1 VYVHLLGLQG
11 SCWRC
16 KKPTTALVGI
26 LPVTSRDTADM
37 LVCKDPRALELA
49 AAALPEP
56 LRQSHQ
62 IGPIK
67 SRHSRTEGKSYL
79 SNGCFHCNALIGNF
93 FLYYRELRDIIE
105 QRDLA
110 GLTKITQA
118 TVAFQAVRPLLVRSN
133 TWLGAAREAEPEA
146 HRIATDFITHRMLP
160 WDFNLDIWRP
170 GERPVE
176 PT

>member
-1 VYVHLLGLQG
+1 MSDTGPLYLQVPYAEKDQAKAVGARWDPDRRQWWVDSQRVQRHEVTRWLPSEPPASVDNEASSTSAVYVHLLGLPG

-67 SRHSRTEGKSYL
+67 SRHGRFRRWKHL
-79 SNGCFHCNALIGNF
+79 L
-93 FLYYRELRDIIE
+93 RE
-105 QRDLA
+105 
-110 GLTKITQA
+110 
-118 TVAFQAVRPLLVRSN
+118 VR
-133 TWLGAAREAEPEA
+133 
-146 HRIATDFITHRMLP
+146 
-160 WDFNLDIWRP
+160 
-170 GERPVE
+170 
-176 PT
+176 